1 MGEEGDRQPERD
13 RKKDRWEGKKNKG
26 EAKNEGELLRYI
38 YESRSLG
45 KNQEGGILPDNPG
58 EIIGTVDPGLMDF
71 NAPLFSAEFQR
82 RRLRVQTL
90 FVMRQ
95 LLFEVHCKEQER
107 EEDKRNE

>member
-1 MGEEGDRQPERD
+1 M
-13 RKKDRWEGKKNKG
+13 
-26 EAKNEGELLRYI
+26 LRYI

-82 RRLRVQTL
+82 RRLRVQAL

-95 LLFEVHCKEQER
+95 LLFEVHCKEEEER
-107 EEDKRNE
+107 RTRGMNDNLIRTNTQIHATMDRSKPTWTAIESLL